1 MTKIR
6 HENGWALTIG
16 TAGLVLGGGPI
27 GAIVGGY
34 LGHKLDNYVNDRQ
47 RDSENTHEYAKQ
59 LLKDGYTPDEIAD
72 ILSKRDS
79 V

>member
-6 HENGWALTIG
+6 EDNGWAIAAGTIG
-16 TAGLVLGGGPI
+16 IFAGGPI

-47 RDSENTHEYAKQ
+47 RDRENKSEYAKQ
-59 LLKDGYTPDEIAD
+59 LLLDGYTANEVAEI
-72 ILSKRDS
+72 LKKW
-79 V
+79 

>member
-6 HENGWALTIG
+6 HENGWALTVG
-16 TAGLVLGGGPI
+16 TVGLVLGGGPV
-27 GAIVGGY
+27 GAIVGGF

-47 RDSENTHEYAKQ
+47 RDSENKHEYAMQ
-59 LLKDGYTPDEIAD
+59 LLKDGYTTDEIAD
-72 ILSKRDS
+72 KLSKWDS

>member
-1 MTKIR
+1 MTKIT
-6 HENGWALTIG
+6 HENGCTLAIG
-16 TAGLVLGGGPI
+16 TFCLFAGGPV
-27 GAIVGGY
+27 GAIVGAY
-34 LGHKLDNYVNDRQ
+34 LGHKLDNHLNDRR
-47 RDSENTHEYAKQ
+47 RDSENKHEYAKQ